1 MTTLKGEQRGFTLIE
16 VLVALTIFTIGIL
29 AVATMQ
35 TSSIRYNGTAR
46 LSSEAVFQAERKVE
60 EILAGSY
67 AAAGVGTNSKVEGPH
82 TVSWT
87 IADQTTHKT
96 IAVTVTWKDSS
107 GNKSFSLNSIKG
119 NF

>member
-1 MTTLKGEQRGFTLIE
+1 MTTLNSQQRGFTLVE
-16 VLVALTIFTIGIL
+16 VLIALTIFTIGIL

-35 TSSIRYNGTAR
+35 TSSIRYNSSAR

-67 AAAGVGTNSKVEGPH
+67 AAAGVGTKSKVQGAH

-87 IADQTTHKT
+87 IADQGTHKT
-96 IAVTVTWKDSS
+96 IALTVSWKDST

>member
-1 MTTLKGEQRGFTLIE
+1 MTNIDQQRGFTLVE

-35 TSSIRYNGTAR
+35 TSSIRYNSTAR

-60 EILAGSY
+60 EILAGTY
-67 AAAGVGTNSKVEGPH
+67 DAAKVETKSEPEGAH

-87 IADQTTHKT
+87 IADQGTHKT
-96 IAVTVTWKDSS
+96 IAVTVTWKDST

>member
-1 MTTLKGEQRGFTLIE
+1 MMPNIEQQRGFTLVE

-35 TSSIRYNGTAR
+35 TSSIRYNSTAR
-46 LSSEAVFQAERKVE
+46 RSSEAVFQAERKVE
-60 EILAGSY
+60 EILAGTY
-67 AAAGVGTNSKVEGPH
+67 VAATIGTNSKVEGAH

-87 IADQTTHKT
+87 IADQTTYKT
-96 IAVTVTWKDSS
+96 IAVTVTWKDST
-107 GNKSFSLNSIKG
+107 GKKSFSLNSIKG